1 MKKKFPKGWRPPMT
15 LSRESMTGIRILHNA
30 RPDIFSTPVLAAK
43 FKISPE
49 AVRRI
54 LKSKWVPDKAREA
67 QLLAKERTSKQIWY
81 ENKIRHEFEVDPQGD
96 RPVRAPGDRL
106 YFGEETKTDF
116 D

>member
-1 MKKKFPKGWRPPMT
+1 MDGLRA
-15 LSRESMTGIRILHNA
+15 LHHAN
-30 RPDIFSTPVLAAK
+30 PTVFSTPVLASK

-54 LKSKWVPDKAREA
+54 LKSKWVPSKEREA
-67 QLLAKERTSKQIWY
+67 ELLASERRDKQTWY
-81 ENKIRHEFEVDPQGD
+81 ESKVRHEYEVDPQGD

-106 YFGEETKTDF
+106 YFGEREGEFHLLDARQLQ